1 MTQVSDE
8 YAYLT
13 IPPATDFRPCVGL
26 ILAGMA
32 VRAKVGVGGLDDA
45 VESLERF
52 HSGDSN
58 TRYRFSLGDNSVVV
72 EVEGASSE
80 WRSVVEL
87 IS

>member
-1 MTQVSDE
+1 VTQVSDE

-13 IPPATDFRPCVGL
+13 IPPVIDFRPCVGL
-26 ILAGMA
+26 VLAGMA
-32 VRAKVGVGGLDDA
+32 VRATVGVGDLDDA

-52 HSGDSN
+52 HSSDSN